1 MRNIKELLEMSLE
14 MFPKLREE
22 QPGCGICFIIIT
34 AYYGTNSIT
43 IDEAIDL
50 HNYFKANLPNKKY
63 DKNRFCWPRKDTE
76 SRINWLKE
84 QIEKV
89 S

>member
-1 MRNIKELLEMSLE
+1 MSLE
-14 MFPKLREE
+14 IFPELRKE
-22 QPGCGICFIIIT
+22 QPGCGICFIIHEI
-34 AYYGTNSIT
+34 YYNTHLIT
-43 IDEAIDL
+43 IEEADNL
-50 HNYFKANLPNKKY
+50 HTYFKNNLPERKY
-63 DKNRFCWPRKDTE
+63 DDNRFCWPRKDTE